1 MVRYRRNLV
10 PGGCYFF
17 TVALADRR
25 ASHLT
30 THIDALRDAVRTKR
44 RFEIDAMVILPDHLH
59 AMFTLPEGDADF
71 AHRGRRIKTV
81 FTQRLIKDGV
91 ALVTRPT
98 DWPHSSLHRYIPAKA
113 SAPPDRAAPLPP
125 RYASTDERLGAHEV
139 PVKKEVQREAALG
152 SADCASLMCPAL
164 FFVGAGAECE
174 GKHQEPRKLL
184 PREAGR
190 RRQKGCDKGARRNK
204 ELQSRQTPLL
214 ETRPPRGAD
223 APTVQ

>member
-1 MVRYRRNLV
+1 MSKAHAGSPPNKKAPTTVVRYRRNLV

-59 AMFTLPEGDADF
+59 AMFPVPEGDADF

-91 ALVTRPT
+91 ALVTRDICERVLWPRRFWEHTIRDAADHARHVEYIHINPVKHGLVTRPT
-98 DWPHSSLHRYIPAKA
+98 DWPHSSLHRYI
-113 SAPPDRAAPLPP
+113 RQGICPP
-125 RYASTDERLGAHEV
+125 RPGR
-139 PVKKEVQREAALG
+139 PPP
-152 SADCASLMCPAL
+152 PA
-164 FFVGAGAECE
+164 
-174 GKHQEPRKLL
+174 
-184 PREAGR
+184 
-190 RRQKGCDKGARRNK
+190 
-204 ELQSRQTPLL
+204 TPLL
-214 ETRPPRGAD
+214 TS
-223 APTVQ
+223 V

>member
-113 SAPPDRAAPLPP
+113 SAPPTGPP
-125 RYASTDERLGAHEV
+125 PS
-139 PVKKEVQREAALG
+139 P
-152 SADCASLMCPAL
+152 PA
-164 FFVGAGAECE
+164 
-174 GKHQEPRKLL
+174 
-184 PREAGR
+184 
-190 RRQKGCDKGARRNK
+190 
-204 ELQSRQTPLL
+204 TPLL
-214 ETRPPRGAD
+214 TS
-223 APTVQ
+223 V